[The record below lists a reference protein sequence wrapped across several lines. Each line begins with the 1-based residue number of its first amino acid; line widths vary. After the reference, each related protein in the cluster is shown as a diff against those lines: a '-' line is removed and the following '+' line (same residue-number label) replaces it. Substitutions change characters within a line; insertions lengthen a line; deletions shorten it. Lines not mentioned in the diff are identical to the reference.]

1 MYCCC
6 AGRAVVQFKFLT
18 RPAQVIQI
26 NLAARSV
33 TGRAAQVELA
43 GDKIASA
50 AEQKCNRFL
59 ASRPLLTRLNW
70 PKECSPLPAVGS
82 GRTPGSQQSKQA
94 GRTIG
99 RTTEKHGASVICFI
113 ARSAKRPIDFR
124 RALGTGWPR
133 WKKIDCLPGG
143 RKRLELGSARQN
155 SALCC
160 DGRRCWT
167 RSRMAGRRSR
177 RLGVRPTATSASP
190 GAATGRRSAAT

>member
-43 GDKIASA
+43 GDKIAGA
-50 AEQKCNRFL
+50 GLAVEQKCNRFL

-94 GRTIG
+94 GRLAGPLRSTAHPSFVSSRARPSGQSIFAEHLAPAGLAGKRSIACRAAGSGLSSALHGKTRRFVATAADAG
-99 RTTEKHGASVICFI
+99 RD
-113 ARSAKRPIDFR
+113 R
-124 RALGTGWPR
+124 GWP
-133 WKKIDCLPGG
+133 G
-143 RKRLELGSARQN
+143 A
-155 SALCC
+155 
-160 DGRRCWT
+160 
-167 RSRMAGRRSR
+167 
-177 RLGVRPTATSASP
+177 
-190 GAATGRRSAAT
+190 GAAD